1 MALPSHIASLYASW
15 DDAVST
21 AVFSGL
27 KTLGF
32 DELQPG
38 KPSPLTRDLPWVR
51 SPTPAVTAIAA
62 YLLVIVAS
70 VAYQK
75 ATNKKPYAK
84 DPLWLRLLVQAHNL
98 ILVRARCFVYY
109 HNTSA
114 AASNTIFYNRL
125 CFPHT

>member
-1 MALPSHIASLYASW
+1 MAVHTHIAGLYSAW

-27 KTLGF
+27 KQLGF
-32 DELQPG
+32 NELQPG

-62 YLLVIVAS
+62 YLVVILAS

-75 ATNKKPYAK
+75 ATKRQPYTR
-84 DPLWLRLLVQAHNL
+84 DPLWLRVLVQAHNFV
-98 ILVRARCFVYY
+98 LVRWGGGRWWQM
-109 HNTSA
+109 
-114 AASNTIFYNRL
+114 
-125 CFPHT
+125 